1 MGFKNTLAG
10 FYKIESVKPDG
21 TVKILADWFPNLILD
36 QGLERIA
43 TAADWINYCH
53 VGSGSTAPAETQQG
67 LVSFVGATNTY
78 YSNVN
83 GTSGSSPWYSY
94 CTRVFQFAA
103 GVADD
108 ILAEVGVGWGA
119 TGTTLFSRALI
130 LDSGGNNITITVLP
144 DEVLRVTYEFRRYI
158 PETDTTGTIV
168 LDGITH
174 TWVGRAS
181 NCNNITY
188 YWPAIMQAN
197 TYYNYPNGITCNG
210 VLGPIDGGPTGSS
223 GTGITSATHV
233 PKDVYIPGS
242 YKQRWTWNWGLAYGN
257 AVGGIS
263 AIFIQFCRA
272 TYQISFDPPI
282 DKNVDNELSLSFEA
296 SWGRHTF

>member
-43 TAADWINYCH
+43 TAADWMNYCH

-108 ILAEVGVGWGA
+108 ILAEVGVGWSA

-181 NCNNITY
+181 SCSNSTSN
-188 YWPAIMQAN
+188 YWPAIMRASFNYNYDYTN
-197 TYYNYPNGITCNG
+197 TYNG
-210 VLGPIDGGPTGSS
+210 VLGPITGSPTGSS
-223 GTGITSATHV
+223 GTYTNTVAKET
-233 PKDVYIPGS
+233 YIPGS
-242 YKQRWTWNWGLAYGN
+242 YKQKWTWSFSLAQGN
-257 AVGGIS
+257 AVGGVS
-263 AIFIQFCRA
+263 AIRFQLCNSA
-272 TYQISFDPPI
+272 YQISFDPPI